1 MFRKVLPQFILG
13 LSDFHFFSI
22 FQNGHIAIDW
32 LVQFQKIGAF
42 SKNHRDLEN
51 KYFIFICRNIHLA
64 SKNKHF
70 FIFQKWRRR
79 FFTSNIVKKKI
90 LQVFLLFS

>member
-22 FQNGHIAIDW
+22 LQNGHIAIDW
-32 LVQFQKIGAF
+32 LAQFQKIGAF

-51 KYFIFICRNIHLA
+51 KYFFLFAETFILHQRA
-64 SKNKHF
+64 SIF

-79 FFTSNIVKKKI
+79 FLTSKIVKKI
-90 LQVFLLFS
+90 SSSFSSF